1 MATIVTVSKKGWI
14 VIPKEI
20 REKHGI
26 KPGDKVHVIEYAGI
40 NIIPAMKEPAK
51 EMRGMFK
58 EGPSLTKGLLE
69 DRRAEREREDRKITR
84 RPRPRQ
90 KAS

>member
-1 MATIVTVSKKGWI
+1 MATVVTVSKKGWI

-26 KPGDKVHVIEYAGI
+26 KPGDRVHVIEYAGI
-40 NIIPAMKEPAK
+40 NIIPAISDPAK

-58 EGPSLTKGLLE
+58 QGPSLTRGLLD
-69 DRRAEREREDRKITR
+69 DRRAEREREERKLSRQPKPR
-84 RPRPRQ
+84 R